1 MAGLV
6 YRAKDTI
13 VKALEYHLLSV
24 PRAGEYVMTLSDG
37 TKVWLMPKARS
48 NIRLFSDGQTGSI
61 YYRRSFFRGGKG
73 FAPAFYRAYS

>member
-37 TKVWLMPKARS
+37 TKVWINAESEIKYPVVFGPDKREVF
-48 NIRLFSDGQTGSI
+48 ITGEA
-61 YYRRSFFRGGKG
+61 F